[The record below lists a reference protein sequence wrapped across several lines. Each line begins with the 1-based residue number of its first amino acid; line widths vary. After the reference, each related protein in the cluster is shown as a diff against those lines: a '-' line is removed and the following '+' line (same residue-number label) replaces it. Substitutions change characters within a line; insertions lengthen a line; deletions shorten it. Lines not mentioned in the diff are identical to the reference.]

1 MPLRHS
7 ETLPPVMVSS
17 NGIATA
23 TRSDSH
29 QPKNRARIFARCCEE
44 AAPLAVTS
52 TLSSIRRR
60 PILQLILSLEPL
72 LLPPLHKLSPR
83 ESLHSERSYGRF
95 YLWINGQDRIFKEAF
110 KSPIHEKE
118 ALSTDRHNE
127 SLLSRLRK
135 YLVEGSPGNFANKGG
150 GNYRTHSST
159 RSRYNTGS
167 RTYLNL
173 PR

>member
-1 MPLRHS
+1 MPLRRS

-17 NGIATA
+17 NGIAIA

-60 PILQLILSLEPL
+60 PILQLILSLELL
-72 LLPPLHKLSPR
+72 LLPPPHKLSPR
-83 ESLHSERSYGRF
+83 GILTLREE
-95 YLWINGQDRIFKEAF
+95 LWQILSVDNGQYRIFKEAF

-118 ALSTDRHNE
+118 AFSTDRHNE

-135 YLVEGSPGNFANKGG
+135 YLVEGSPGIFANKGG
-150 GNYRTHSST
+150 GNYRTHSIT